1 MIGFDEGLSSGK
13 RALPHPHVVPG
24 KRIDDLAVFGGLPAF
39 DRKLHVGQPNL
50 GDRAYFMQ
58 RVAQVLDSKWYTNHG
73 ECVQELEAKLCDYLG
88 VKHCVAVCN
97 ATVGLEIAI
106 RAMPMQGEVI
116 VPSMTF
122 VATAHALQWQ
132 QIKPV
137 FCDVDETSHVLDPGE
152 VRRLITP
159 RTTGILGVHLWGHAC
174 PVEELQDI
182 ADEHGLHLMFDAAH
196 AFGCTHGGRMIGGFG
211 RAEVF
216 SFHATKF
223 FNTFE
228 GGAITTNDDEL
239 ARRCRAMVNFG
250 FTGVDDASEVGTN
263 GKMHEVSAAMGLASL
278 RSLDQFVAVNRLN
291 HEAYHRHLARVP
303 GMLLREWAPG
313 ERNNFQ
319 YVVVEYTPV
328 ADGPSR
334 DELVAALWAENVMA
348 RKYFSPGCH
357 RMEPYR
363 TLDAGTPQ
371 RLERTEALADKLLIL
386 PTGTGV
392 SVAEI
397 EGICELLAIMVSAGP
412 RLRSRNS

>member
-1 MIGFDEGLSSGK
+1 MKKSVAE
-13 RALPHPHVVPG
+13 
-24 KRIDDLAVFGGLPAF
+24 LAVFGGRPAF
-39 DRKLHVGQPNL
+39 DHKLHVGQPNL

-58 RVAQVLDSKWYTNHG
+58 RVERILDSKWYTNHG
-73 ECVQELEAKLCDYLG
+73 DCVRELEAALGSYLG

-122 VATAHALQWQ
+122 VATPHALQWQ

-137 FCDVDETSHVLDPGE
+137 FCDVDEASHMLDPRE
-152 VRRLITP
+152 VRRLITEH
-159 RTTGILGVHLWGHAC
+159 TTGIIGVHLWGRAC
-174 PVEELQDI
+174 PVEELQEI

-239 ARRCRAMVNFG
+239 AQRLRAMVNFG
-250 FTGVDDASEVGTN
+250 FTGVDSVSYVGTN
-263 GKMHEVSAAMGLASL
+263 GKMSEVSAAMGLTSL
-278 RSLDQFVAVNRLN
+278 RTIDEFMAVNRRN
-291 HEAYHRHLARVP
+291 HEAYLRGLAPIP
-303 GMLLREWAPG
+303 GVLLRDWAPQ
-313 ERNNFQ
+313 ERNNLQ
-319 YVVVEYTPV
+319 YVVVEYTP
-328 ADGPSR
+328 ADGGPSR
-334 DELVAALWAENVMA
+334 DDIMKALHAENVMA
-348 RKYFSPGCH
+348 RRYFWPGCH
-357 RMEPYR
+357 RMEPYQ
-363 TLDAGTPQ
+363 TLNAGVD
-371 RLERTEALADKLLIL
+371 LKLARTEALSEKLLVL

-392 SVAEI
+392 NLAEI
-397 EGICELLAIMVSAGP
+397 AGICDLLATMVSAGP
-412 RLRSRNS
+412 LLRSLGAGSTQGPV